1 MQLRPFARHR
11 IPATLAAVLAAFGSV
26 QICRG
31 DVMYS
36 GNGVSSYVNALGPY
50 GLQVGSTPASASGT
64 ANVNYTQYP
73 FTTGS
78 ENVTASAWALA
89 TPGATDLLQVKNSLS
104 SDGAQGPFVGTF
116 SVVPES
122 TAATSW
128 NNVQATV
135 TGPAGTALPDS
146 IRLEFQV
153 TYQTPTVFANS
164 FIVNGLGWPAF
175 PPGLTVNGGQIILTS
190 AGTPLQTGEQP
201 VQALPNGSL
210 TGFFHLD
217 LPLSALGTSQQFSL
231 GLGSDLA
238 GLGTTLSDSKTLS
251 LAGIYL
257 PDGTPISADGY
268 NVSFES
274 GLPPPPV
281 QPVPEPGALAMWVI
295 LAGSGAALYRRRK
308 SRCSRSSTL
317 AEPGT

>member
-1 MQLRPFARHR
+1 MRRQRLAQRR
-11 IPATLAAVLAAFGSV
+11 IPATLAVVVAAFGLPPL
-26 QICRG
+26 CRA

-36 GNGVSSYVNALGPY
+36 GDGVSSYVNALGPY
-50 GLQVGSTPASASGT
+50 GFQVGSTPASASGT
-64 ANVNYTQYP
+64 ANVNYTLYP
-73 FTTGS
+73 LTTGS
-78 ENVTASAWALA
+78 ATATATAWALA
-89 TPGATDLLQVKNSLS
+89 TPGGTDLLQVKNYLS
-104 SDGAQGPFVGTF
+104 SNGPQGPFVGAF
-116 SVVPES
+116 SVPPES
-122 TAATSW
+122 TAAASW

-153 TYQTPTVFANS
+153 TYQTPTAFENS

-175 PPGLTVNGGQIILTS
+175 PPGLSVNGAPFVLTS
-190 AGTPLQTGEQP
+190 AGTALQAGEQP
-201 VQALPNGSL
+201 VQALANGSL

-231 GLGSDLA
+231 SLGSDLA
-238 GLGTTLSDSKTLS
+238 GLGTTLSDTKTLS

-268 NVSFES
+268 SVSFES
-274 GLPPPPV
+274 GLPPPPL

-295 LAGSGAALYRRRK
+295 LAGSGAAWFRRRK
-308 SRCSRSSTL
+308 SRCSS
-317 AEPGT
+317 